1 MRVAFLFSAVFSNEE
16 GSPNM
21 SKEEILNAIKKLA
34 EELGRA
40 PSLPELRDKTGISPR
55 QVRRAFLNYS
65 CALKAC
71 GLEKGG
77 AGYTTPMNAL
87 FKDWAELTR
96 KLGRV
101 PKLAEYEMY
110 ARYSAKPLLTRF
122 GIWGEVPAG
131 LLFVAEEQGW
141 GEGWEDV
148 LEVARAHLRA
158 AGKVVRR
165 SRTPKGTPNAPK
177 ILKDR
182 PTYGP
187 PLVRAPLAHG
197 PTNEQ
202 GVLFLFGAIAEEL
215 GFLVTHV
222 QTGFPDVEAMRE
234 VAPGVWQRVDIEV
247 EEYSRNFVAH
257 MHDPNKCDLI
267 VCWEDNWPESP
278 LEVIELKTEFERLQ
292 REGWRKKDDR
302 KEEK

>member
-1 MRVAFLFSAVFSNEE
+1 
-16 GSPNM
+16 M
-21 SKEEILNAIKKLA
+21 SKEEILEAIKKIA
-34 EELGRA
+34 AELGRA
-40 PSLPELRDKTGISPR
+40 PSMPEFRDKTGISPR
-55 QVRRAFLNYS
+55 QVRRNFLSYGGL
-65 CALKAC
+65 LKAC

-101 PKLAEYEMY
+101 PKIGEYDMY
-110 ARYSAKPLLTRF
+110 AKYSAKPLLNRF

-131 LLFVAEEQGW
+131 LLLVAEEQGW
-141 GEGWEDV
+141 EEGWEDV
-148 LEVARAHLRA
+148 MEVARAYLRA
-158 AGKVVRR
+158 AGKAVRR
-165 SRTPKGTPNAPK
+165 SRTPNGTPNQPK

-187 PLVRAPLAHG
+187 PLMRVPLAYG

-202 GVLFLFGAIAEEL
+202 GVFFIFAAIAEDL

-222 QTGFPDVEAMRE
+222 QTGFPDIEAMRE

-247 EEYSRNFVAH
+247 EEYSRNFISH

-267 VCWEDNWPESP
+267 VCWENNWPECP

-292 REGWRKKDDR
+292 REGRLGKKKRRD
-302 KEEK
+302 EE

>member
-1 MRVAFLFSAVFSNEE
+1 V
-16 GSPNM
+16 
-21 SKEEILNAIKKLA
+21 SKEEILEAIQKTA
-34 EELGRA
+34 AELGRA
-40 PSLPELRDKTGISPR
+40 PSMPELRDKTGISPR
-55 QVRRAFLNYS
+55 HVRRNFLSYGG
-65 CALKAC
+65 ALKAC

-96 KLGRV
+96 KLGHV
-101 PKLAEYEMY
+101 PKITEYDMY
-110 ARYSAKPLLTRF
+110 AKYSAKPLLTRF
-122 GIWGEVPAG
+122 GTWGEVPAG

-141 GEGWEDV
+141 EEGWEDV
-148 LEVARAHLRA
+148 MEVARAHLRG
-158 AGKVVRR
+158 AGKAVRR
-165 SRTPKGTPNAPK
+165 SRTANRTPNEPK

-187 PLVRAPLAHG
+187 PLMRVPLAHG

-202 GVLFLFGAIAEEL
+202 GVLFLFGAIAEDL

-222 QTGFPDVEAMRE
+222 QSGFPDVEAMRE
-234 VAPGVWQRVDIEV
+234 VAPEVWQRVDIEV
-247 EEYSRNFVAH
+247 EEYSRNFVKH

-267 VCWEDNWPESP
+267 VCWENNWPECP

-292 REGWRKKDDR
+292 REGRLRSKKKSD
-302 KEEK
+302 EE

>member
-1 MRVAFLFSAVFSNEE
+1 VT
-16 GSPNM
+16 
-21 SKEEILNAIKKLA
+21 KEEILQAIKRVA

-40 PSLPELRDKTGISPR
+40 PSLPEVRDKTGISPR
-55 QVRRAFLNYS
+55 QIRRNFLTYS
-65 CALKAC
+65 ALLKAC
-71 GLEKGG
+71 GLERGG

-101 PKLAEYEMY
+101 PKIGEYDMY
-110 ARYSAKPLLTRF
+110 AKYSAKPLLTRF
-122 GIWGEVPAG
+122 KTWGEVPAG

-141 GEGWEDV
+141 EGGWEDV
-148 LEVARAHLRA
+148 LEVARTHLRA
-158 AGKVVRR
+158 AGKAVRR
-165 SRTPKGTPNAPK
+165 SRIPNRTPNAPK

-182 PTYGP
+182 PIYGP
-187 PLVRAPLAHG
+187 PLMRVPLAHG

-202 GVLFLFGAIAEEL
+202 GVLFLFGAIGEDL

-222 QTGFPDVEAMRE
+222 QIGFPDCEAMRE
-234 VAPGVWQRVDIEV
+234 VAPGIWQRVDIEV
-247 EEYSRNFVAH
+247 EQYSRNFVTH

-267 VCWEDNWPESP
+267 VCWEHNWPECP

-292 REGWRKKDDR
+292 RRKTFTT
-302 KEEK
+302 EEKQNLSPQINADER

>member
-1 MRVAFLFSAVFSNEE
+1 MT
-16 GSPNM
+16 
-21 SKEEILNAIKKLA
+21 KEEILQAIKRVA

-40 PSLPELRDKTGISPR
+40 PSLPEVRDKTGISPR
-55 QVRRAFLNYS
+55 QIRRNFLTYS
-65 CALKAC
+65 ALLKAC
-71 GLEKGG
+71 GLERGG

-101 PKLAEYEMY
+101 PKIGEYDMY
-110 ARYSAKPLLTRF
+110 AKYSAKPLLTRF
-122 GIWGEVPAG
+122 KTWGEVPAG

-141 GEGWEDV
+141 EEGWEDV
-148 LEVARAHLRA
+148 LEVARTHLRA
-158 AGKVVRR
+158 AGKAVRR
-165 SRTPKGTPNAPK
+165 SRTPNRTPNAPK

-182 PTYGP
+182 PIYGP
-187 PLVRAPLAHG
+187 PLMRVPLAHG

-202 GVLFLFGAIAEEL
+202 GVLFLFGAIGEDL

-247 EEYSRNFVAH
+247 EQYSRNFVTH

-267 VCWEDNWPESP
+267 VCWEHNWPECP

-292 REGWRKKDDR
+292 REGRRKTFTTEDT
-302 KEEK
+302 EEH

>member
-1 MRVAFLFSAVFSNEE
+1 VT
-16 GSPNM
+16 
-21 SKEEILNAIKKLA
+21 KEEILQAIKRVA

-40 PSLPELRDKTGISPR
+40 PSLPEVRDKTGISPR
-55 QVRRAFLNYS
+55 QIRRNFLTYS
-65 CALKAC
+65 ALLKAC
-71 GLEKGG
+71 GLERGG

-101 PKLAEYEMY
+101 PKIGEYDMY
-110 ARYSAKPLLTRF
+110 AKYSAKPLLTRF
-122 GIWGEVPAG
+122 KTWGEVPAG
-131 LLFVAEEQGW
+131 LLFVTEE
-141 GEGWEDV
+141 
-148 LEVARAHLRA
+148 
-158 AGKVVRR
+158 R
-165 SRTPKGTPNAPK
+165 SRTPNRTPNAPK

-182 PTYGP
+182 PIYGP
-187 PLVRAPLAHG
+187 PLMRVPLAHG

-202 GVLFLFGAIAEEL
+202 GVLFLFGAIGEDL

-247 EEYSRNFVAH
+247 EQYSRNFVTH

-267 VCWEDNWPESP
+267 VCWEHNWPECP

-292 REGWRKKDDR
+292 REGRRKTFTTEDT
-302 KEEK
+302 EED

>member
-1 MRVAFLFSAVFSNEE
+1 
-16 GSPNM
+16 M
-21 SKEEILNAIKKLA
+21 SKGEILEAIKKIA

-40 PSLPELRDKTGISPR
+40 PSMPEFRDRTGISPR
-55 QVRRAFLNYS
+55 QIRRNFLSYT
-65 CALKAC
+65 ALLKEC

-77 AGYTTPMNAL
+77 AGYTTPMDAL

-101 PKLAEYEMY
+101 PKIGEYDMY
-110 ARYSAKPLLTRF
+110 AKYSAKPLLTRF
-122 GIWGEVPAG
+122 GTWGEVPAG

-141 GEGWEDV
+141 EGEWEDV

-158 AGKVVRR
+158 AGKAVRR
-165 SRTPKGTPNAPK
+165 SRTPNGTPNKPK

-187 PLVRAPLAHG
+187 PLARVPLAHG

-215 GFLVTHV
+215 GFLVTHL
-222 QTGFPDVEAMRE
+222 QIGFPDCEAMRE
-234 VAPGVWQRVDIEV
+234 VAPGVWQRVDIEL
-247 EEYSRNFVAH
+247 EQYSRNFVLH
-257 MHDPNKCDLI
+257 LHDPSKCDLI
-267 VCWEDNWPESP
+267 VCWEHNWPECP

-292 REGWRKKDDR
+292 REGRRNSPQISADKR
-302 KEEK
+302 